1 MLKDME
7 KLLRN
12 LNGVS
17 CYMNFTTQENG
28 VNQMKKSNNMIMM
41 MVLMISIQ
49 PQNQNFM
56 EKEVRSY
63 NSKSKKLMKIR
74 PDKVGPC
81 PNSKEDF
88 KKLIMEEG
96 DNQQVLTQ
104 Y

>member
-56 EKEVRSY
+56 AIGKRGQKLQFEI
-63 NSKSKKLMKIR
+63 KKIDE
-74 PDKVGPC
+74 DK
-81 PNSKEDF
+81 
-88 KKLIMEEG
+88 
-96 DNQQVLTQ
+96 T
-104 Y
+104 